1 MKHIYVHV
9 PFCRR
14 RCSYCDFSIA
24 VRKTIPAKSFVDSI
38 LKEKEMRVEAGV
50 WEDTETETLYLGGGT
65 PSLLPDDAVA
75 ELVESLARC
84 TLHDDRGNEGS
95 RAGGPDPS
103 FQQSAA
109 RRERGS
115 AGQGVSGSGCPSL
128 SKDSSGSLL
137 PAPRSPFEITLEAN
151 PDDVTVES
159 ASVWK
164 SAGVNRVS
172 LGVQSFDPDV
182 LKWMRRTHT
191 ADASVA
197 AMEALRE
204 AGIENVSIDLIFGLP
219 EQLDTRFEADLERGL
234 ELEPEHI
241 SVYGLTVERSSPLG
255 HWVAQGTIRS
265 PQDSRYEKEFLLADA
280 KLTTAGYAHYEVS
293 NYSRPGRES
302 LHNSA
307 YWSGASYGGLGPSAH
322 RYRAQA
328 RERAWNVRPWAEYE
342 RLVSGATDP
351 TAEREQIDADKGWLE
366 AIYLGLRTCAGV
378 NLSWLG
384 NREETWGRLVE
395 EGLARQDRGRL
406 LLTVSGWLKLDEI
419 TVALTT

>member
-24 VRKTIPAKSFVDSI
+24 VRKAIPAKSFVDSI
-38 LKEKEMRVEAGV
+38 LKEIEMRVEAGE
-50 WEDTETETLYLGGGT
+50 WDDAETETLYLGGGT
-65 PSLLPDDAVA
+65 PSLLPGDAVA
-75 ELVESLARC
+75 ELVESLPCC
-84 TLHDDRGNEGS
+84 TTNEGTRERGNEGTTET
-95 RAGGPDPS
+95 ATQLP
-103 FQQSAA
+103 
-109 RRERGS
+109 
-115 AGQGVSGSGCPSL
+115 
-128 SKDSSGSLL
+128 
-137 PAPRSPFEITLEAN
+137 PAPCSPIPAPEITLEAN

-159 ASVWK
+159 VSVWK

-172 LGVQSFDPDV
+172 LGVQSFDPGV

-280 KLTTAGYAHYEVS
+280 KLTAAGYAHYEVS

-351 TAEREQIDADKGWLE
+351 TAEREQIDADKEWLE

-384 NREETWGRLVE
+384 DGEETWGRLVE
-395 EGLARQDRGRL
+395 DSLARQDRGRL